1 MADEIR
7 IRAQLSFAKSGRS
20 ASADSGELSIT
31 MAGSK
36 GFQTQQTVGFAAEEA
51 LLLGEVPSANAYYC
65 IENLDAT
72 NRVDLKPAAGGTV
85 TTSIAPGGVA
95 LGQFGPAVAAPFVQA
110 NVAAVDI
117 LITLVQA

>member
-20 ASADSGELSIT
+20 ASADSGELSVT

-36 GFQTQQTVGFAAEEA
+36 GFETQQTVGTAEEA
-51 LLLGEVPSANAYYC
+51 LLLGEVLAPNTHYY

-72 NRVDLKPAAGGTV
+72 NPVDLKPASGGTV
-85 TTSIAPGGVA
+85 TTRIGPGRVA
-95 LGQFGPAVAAPFVQA
+95 LGQFGPSVTAPFVVA
-110 NVAAVDI
+110 ITAAVDI
-117 LITLVQA
+117 KICLVQA